1 MITIR
6 VRAVRSYGQRRE
18 FRKFALEKL
27 PGFRHAENVPEN
39 KSEERFQRFCGRNP
53 ILETMMEATIY
64 EETMHTGTLIEELL
78 AAVDQAMTGA
88 SREKQRTRFFVWDTA
103 SRERALE
110 MQNNLA
116 GVA

>member
-1 MITIR
+1 
-6 VRAVRSYGQRRE
+6 
-18 FRKFALEKL
+18 
-27 PGFRHAENVPEN
+27 
-39 KSEERFQRFCGRNP
+39 
-53 ILETMMEATIY
+53 MEATIY
-64 EETMHTGTLIEELL
+64 EEKMHTGTLIEELL